1 VNLSKFTPI
10 FWSLKSPLI
19 APALFGSAKFGSEQ
33 NNMPPKANYQ
43 KYDTKD
49 LFDINMLPES

>member
-1 VNLSKFTPI
+1 
-10 FWSLKSPLI
+10 LI